1 MLITIS
7 GPPGSGKSTAAA
19 ALADAI
25 DADHVSG
32 GDLFRE
38 MAAERDL
45 SLAAFNDLAESDDGE
60 VDRALDRR
68 LLDTARDA
76 DHLVLESR
84 LAGWV
89 AGDHADLRIWLDA
102 PLEVRAERIGDREG
116 KPAERARKETRT
128 REASEAQRYEEYY
141 GIDIDDRS
149 IYDLALNTARWGP
162 ETVATLLATAASEY
176 DPDADEGMVPVEG
189 VVGVIE
195 N

>member
-7 GPPGSGKSTAAA
+7 GPPGSGKSTAAT

-45 SLAAFNDLAESDDGE
+45 SLAAFNERAESDDGTI
-60 VDRALDRR
+60 DRELDRR

-102 PLEVRAERIGDREG
+102 PIDVRAERIGEREG
-116 KPAERARKETRT
+116 KPAEQAREETRT
-128 REASEAQRYEEYY
+128 REASEASRYEEYY
-141 GIDIDDRS
+141 GIDIEDRS
-149 IYDLALNTARWGP
+149 IYDLAINTARWGP
-162 ETVATLLATAASEY
+162 ATVATLLETAATEY
-176 DPDADEGMVPVEG
+176 DAEADEGAVPIDG
-189 VVGVIE
+189 VVAAIE